1 MDIQAFIFDLDGV
14 ITNTAELHYHSWKRL
29 ADDEG
34 LFFSLELND
43 RLRGVER
50 RQSIQRILDA
60 NELIDLDEATIR
72 EWMQRKQDYYI
83 DLLQHLTPEDALP
96 GVREIIAA
104 ARESGIKTAI
114 ASGSRNVRPVLA
126 WLDMLDLFDALGDA
140 NTVVNPKPN
149 RDLFVWIAG
158 RLDVSPA
165 QAVVFEDAYDGVHAA
180 REGGFWTV
188 GLGDHS
194 NVSNA
199 HVYLSSLAD
208 TSVAVVLER
217 IESVATPV

>member
-14 ITNTAELHYHSWKRL
+14 ITDTAELHYHSWKRL

-34 LFFSLELND
+34 LFFSHELND

-60 NELIDLDEATIR
+60 NALTDVDEATIR
-72 EWMQRKQDYYI
+72 AWMQRKQVYYI
-83 DLLQHLTPEDALP
+83 DLLEQITPDAALP
-96 GVREIIAA
+96 GVREIIKA
-104 ARESGIKTAI
+104 ARASGIKTAI

-126 WLDMLDLFDALGDA
+126 RLEMLDLFDALGDA

-165 QAVVFEDAYDGVHAA
+165 QAVVFEDAYDGVKAA
-180 REGGFWTV
+180 RAGGFWTV
-188 GLGDHS
+188 GLGALV
-194 NVSNA
+194 NVHNA
-199 HVYLSSLAD
+199 HIYLPDLAD
-208 TSVAVVLER
+208 ATLMTVMEHVAA
-217 IESVATPV
+217 VATSA